1 MALIQW
7 NSTLSVNITQIDNQH
22 MKLVELV
29 NTLHDRMKEGKGK
42 AALSGIL
49 NELTNYTVYHFKTE
63 EDLFRKYNYPQ
74 TDAHLKEHD
83 ALVQQVVKLK
93 ADFDNCK
100 SVLTLDVMNFLKDW
114 LTVHIMGNDKAYTPF
129 LKSQGIV

>member
-93 ADFDNCK
+93 ADFDNGK

-114 LTVHIMGNDKAYTPF
+114 LTLHIMGDDKAYTPF

>member
-29 NTLHDRMKEGKGK
+29 NTLHDRMKVGKGK

-63 EDLFRKYNYPQ
+63 EDIFRKYNYPQ

-93 ADFDNCK
+93 ADFDNGK

-114 LTVHIMGNDKAYTPF
+114 LTLHIMGDDKAYTLF

>member
-63 EDLFRKYNYPQ
+63 EDIFRKYNYPQ

-93 ADFDNCK
+93 ADFDNGK

-114 LTVHIMGNDKAYTPF
+114 LTLHIMGDDKAYTPF

>member
-63 EDLFRKYNYPQ
+63 EDIFRKYNYPQ

-114 LTVHIMGNDKAYTPF
+114 LTLHIMGDDKAYTPF

>member
-93 ADFDNCK
+93 ADFDNGK

-114 LTVHIMGNDKAYTPF
+114 LTLHIMGNDKAYTPF

>member
-7 NSTLSVNITQIDNQH
+7 NSTLSVNINQIDNQH

-93 ADFDNCK
+93 ADFDNGK

-114 LTVHIMGNDKAYTPF
+114 LTLHIMGNDKAYTPF

>member
-7 NSTLSVNITQIDNQH
+7 NSSLSVNITQIDNQH

-29 NTLHDRMKEGKGK
+29 NTLHDKMKEGKGK
-42 AALSGIL
+42 DALSGIL

-63 EDLFRKYNYPQ
+63 EDLFRKYKYPQ
-74 TDAHLKEHD
+74 TDSHLKEHE
-83 ALVQQVVKLK
+83 ALVQQVVKLRS
-93 ADFDNCK
+93 DFGSGK

-114 LTVHIMGNDKAYTPF
+114 LTGHIMGNDKAYVPF

>member
-93 ADFDNCK
+93 ADFDNGK

-114 LTVHIMGNDKAYTPF
+114 LTVHIMGDDKAYTPF